1 MTKKILEID
10 GKLVDINTY
19 QQLQSLH
26 LAGGNKH
33 TVKKLTG
40 INADLYRWVA
50 KNIIQINALQTN
62 IAKAEAKAKEILGKL

>member
-40 INADLYRWVA
+40 INVDLKRWIA
-50 KNIIQINALQTN
+50 KNNIQIKALQN
-62 IAKAEAKAKEILGKL
+62 SIAKAEAKAKQILGKL

>member
-1 MTKKILEID
+1 MTKILFNLD
-10 GKLVDINTY
+10 GKDIDINTY

-40 INADLYRWVA
+40 INVDLKRWIA
-50 KNIIQINALQTN
+50 KNNIQINALQTN
-62 IAKAEAKAKEILGKL
+62 ITKAEAKAKEILGKL